1 MFRGAT
7 ESYDHSMSKLRQLQH
22 ARQTPM
28 NWKEFPLLMDK
39 LSVSNGR
46 TPVVLLGCVTA
57 FVSHGSLEGALSL
70 AIVASGW
77 GSRSKPASPCHL
89 FATCKGP
96 NEHVHRWDDK
106 PTSGLSLVR
115 LSKCSVSAHN
125 DAPKYFQT
133 LWSRKDVVTHRL
145 IPCQHPHCRVPVN
158 PGSPELDGFHLITCM
173 YISKY
178 FFPTKKNLWWLT
190 SFHILRKF
198 HTSTRGFLL
207 LGSPWSLF
215 KRGCHFKSCQPR
227 RRHTIIHIYIHTYT
241 NFLETNWLRTHA
253 EQASRQNDINVQT

>member
-1 MFRGAT
+1 ML
-7 ESYDHSMSKLRQLQH
+7 KLSQLQH
-22 ARQTPM
+22 AQQTPM
-28 NWKEFPLLMDK
+28 NWKEFPLAMDK

-115 LSKCSVSAHN
+115 LSKCVSANN

-145 IPCQHPHCRVPVN
+145 IPCQHPHSRAPFN
-158 PGSPELDGFHLITCM
+158 PGSPELDGFHLIICKYIWIFFSPPKKLFGGWHHSISLENSIHQQEVYCCLAPRGRYLNEVVTSRVANHVDATPLYVYTC
-173 YISKY
+173 I
-178 FFPTKKNLWWLT
+178 
-190 SFHILRKF
+190 
-198 HTSTRGFLL
+198 
-207 LGSPWSLF
+207 
-215 KRGCHFKSCQPR
+215 
-227 RRHTIIHIYIHTYT
+227 